1 MLIDNAHSLLCLDN
15 SAAMRAA
22 VKGPHIPLLA
32 PSEPE
37 DGVPLP
43 GLLIIAAR
51 LSDGTRPVRLVLDS
65 ATTAPVLFDTSQY
78 MSVRPAYD
86 VPLSASG
93 VDGAQQ
99 ILSALPPQDVRIGS
113 VELPR
118 VPFFSLAGVQ
128 KDARLKG
135 VDGVLATVLFR
146 RLFISYADRF
156 VVLDPW

>member
-1 MLIDNAHSLLCLDN
+1 MLIDNGHSLLCLDN

-32 PSEPE
+32 PAEPE

-43 GLLIIAAR
+43 SLLIIAAR

-65 ATTAPVLFDTSQY
+65 GATAPVLFDTPQY
-78 MSVRPAYD
+78 LSVRPAYA
-86 VPLSASG
+86 VPLGGSG
-93 VDGAQQ
+93 VDGAQR
-99 ILSALPPQDVRIGS
+99 IFSALPPQDVKIGS

-118 VPFFSLAGVQ
+118 VPFFSLAGIQ

-135 VDGVLATVLFR
+135 GR
-146 RLFISYADRF
+146 RCPA
-156 VVLDPW
+156 